1 MVVPIIDPQDGL
13 SDNQNMNKILLVY
26 EDYPDL
32 MTMETTLKKV
42 GFDVIGLTNEV
53 SVPEH
58 ILSFNPDLVIASG
71 KGPKVSSLNVGKKL
85 KEMARWA
92 GKSVLILPTGVKP
105 QTEDFLK
112 IRMDL
117 LLDAPLQPYRA
128 IQVIAKLLNRD
139 EASLLERLQQ
149 FVAGD
154 SAPTTG
160 SSAKSSANTPSV
172 GEPIFVTG
180 KVSEGTAEDGGNL
193 LSEVLGSDATL
204 VSDSGE
210 KQELENENR
219 SFKFGSKLDSVDYF
233 GGRSAPDEN
242 SSSSLLG
249 ILDLSELEKELTGG
263 GNYSAKESSEA
274 KLKQLVESE
283 RSSDSSISTK
293 ASLEGTEAFREKA
306 EESLSFDNI
315 DLDEIAAKVKASLQ
329 VSEEKALE
337 KKKRYQELG
346 KLTDEAVVKKSTVT
360 RVGARRRQKDLQKDF
375 NEENAKD
382 IDHLRRDFATA
393 MFKK

>member
-1 MVVPIIDPQDGL
+1 
-13 SDNQNMNKILLVY
+13 MNKILLVY

-85 KEMARWA
+85 KEMARWS
-92 GKSVLILPTGVKP
+92 GKSVLVLPAGIKP
-105 QTEDFLK
+105 QAEDFLK

-117 LLDAPLQPYRA
+117 LLDSPLQPYRA

-149 FVAGD
+149 FVGGD
-154 SAPTTG
+154 VATAPAANAAKN
-160 SSAKSSANTPSV
+160 SSSSPSV

-180 KVSEGTAEDGGNL
+180 KVSENSPEESSNL
-193 LSEVLGSDATL
+193 LSEALGSDATL

-210 KQELENENR
+210 NQESESENK
-219 SFKFGSKLDSVDYF
+219 SFKFGSKLDSADYF
-233 GGRSAPDEN
+233 GGKAAKEDNTSA
-242 SSSSLLG
+242 SLLG
-249 ILDLSELEKELTGG
+249 VLDLSELEKELTGG

-274 KLKQLVESE
+274 KLKQLVENESSSNASGVLEPSASE
-283 RSSDSSISTK
+283 LNSQTQ
-293 ASLEGTEAFREKA
+293 ENF
-306 EESLSFDNI
+306 SFDNI
-315 DLDEIAAKVKASLQ
+315 NLEEIAAKVKASLQ
-329 VSEEKALE
+329 ASEDQALA

-346 KLTDEAVVKKSTVT
+346 KPTDEAVVKKSTVT

-382 IDHLRRDFATA
+382 IDQLRRDFVTA

>member
-1 MVVPIIDPQDGL
+1 
-13 SDNQNMNKILLVY
+13 MNKILLVY

-85 KEMARWA
+85 KEMSRWA
-92 GKSVLILPTGVKP
+92 GKSVLVLPAGVKP

-117 LLDAPLQPYRA
+117 LLDNPLQPYRA

-149 FVAGD
+149 FVGGD
-154 SAPTTG
+154 GTASAVG
-160 SSAKSSANTPSV
+160 SQKSSLSSPSV
-172 GEPIFVTG
+172 EEPIFVTG
-180 KVSEGTAEDGGNL
+180 KVSEGSSEDSSNL
-193 LSEVLGSDATL
+193 LSEALGEDATL
-204 VSDSGE
+204 VSDSGNGQDSE
-210 KQELENENR
+210 VENKN
-219 SFKFGSKLDSVDYF
+219 FKFGSKLDSVDYF
-233 GGRSAPDEN
+233 GGKASPEED

-249 ILDLSELEKELTGG
+249 VLDLSELEKELTGG

-274 KLKQLVESE
+274 KLKQLVENESSSAAS
-283 RSSDSSISTK
+283 RSNISSTNEDGLST
-293 ASLEGTEAFREKA
+293 
-306 EESLSFDNI
+306 EESISFDNI
-315 DLDEIAAKVKASLQ
+315 NLEEIAAKVKASLQ

-337 KKKRYQELG
+337 KRKRYQELG
-346 KLTDEAVVKKSTVT
+346 APIDEAVLKKSTVT
-360 RVGARRRQKDLQKDF
+360 RVGARRRQKDLEKDF
-375 NEENAKD
+375 NEESSKD
-382 IDHLRRDFATA
+382 IDQLRRDFTIA